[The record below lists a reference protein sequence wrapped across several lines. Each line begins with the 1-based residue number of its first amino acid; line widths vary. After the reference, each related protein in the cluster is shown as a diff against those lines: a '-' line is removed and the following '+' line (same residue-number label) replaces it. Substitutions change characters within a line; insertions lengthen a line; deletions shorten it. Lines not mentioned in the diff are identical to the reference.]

1 MNSRHFLKAGLAAA
15 ALLAVAVVPA
25 AAQTT
30 TVYSNNFSNGAGPDW
45 SDQTTDTTPG
55 TSAHPADAFLGQL
68 GNETETLSLNNLAP
82 HSTVTATFDLYI
94 INTMDGNGPFGG
106 GPDPWSLTE
115 NGNTLI
121 ATNFANFPGDTQSFG
136 GSNGSGGYLTGGM
149 YADQT
154 GATEK
159 NTLGYPANDAVYHL
173 SFTFT
178 DPASLLALNFVSG
191 QNQGIGD
198 ESWGLDNVVVKTD
211 ANPVPEASTT
221 ISLGLLLCLGGLAV
235 AVKRRRAGISA

>member
-1 MNSRHFLKAGLAAA
+1 MNSRHLLQAGLAAV
-15 ALLAVAVVPA
+15 LLAAAVVPA

-55 TSAHPADAFLGQL
+55 TAAHPADAFLGQL
-68 GNETETLSLNNLAP
+68 GNETETLSLSNLAP

-94 INTMDGNGPFGG
+94 INTMDGNGPYGG
-106 GPDPWSLTE
+106 GPDPWSLNE

-136 GSNGSGGYLTGGM
+136 GSNGTGGYLTGGM

-159 NTLGYPANDAVYHL
+159 NTLGYPQNDAVYHL

-198 ESWGLDNVVVKTD
+198 ESWGLDNVVVQTN

-221 ISLGLLLCLGGLAV
+221 VSLGLLLALGGLAV
-235 AVKRRRAGISA
+235 AAKRRRTAVR